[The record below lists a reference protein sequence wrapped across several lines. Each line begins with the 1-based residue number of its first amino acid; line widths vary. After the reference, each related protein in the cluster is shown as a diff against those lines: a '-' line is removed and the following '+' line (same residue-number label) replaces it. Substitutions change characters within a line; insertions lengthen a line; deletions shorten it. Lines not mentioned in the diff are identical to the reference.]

1 MEDLSSF
8 ASSYPQFCDPNKV
21 RVPGYGTTPAV
32 DGARPFELSAENLS
46 AFRVQSPKDPA
57 TLPNMLKM
65 GPEAVAVYV
74 SFRLAPD
81 RWGAYIRE
89 GALRALEEVYQRI
102 LWLDLGKYA
111 DHKVHHVAETVET
124 TV

>member
-46 AFRVQSPKDPA
+46 AFRVQSPKDTS

-65 GPEAVAVYV
+65 GPEAVAFYV
-74 SFRLAPD
+74 SFRLPPD
-81 RWGAYIRE
+81 RWGIYISPR
-89 GALRALEEVYQRI
+89 GLRA
-102 LWLDLGKYA
+102 
-111 DHKVHHVAETVET
+111 VEGGIHPII
-124 TV
+124 

>member
-21 RVPGYGTTPAV
+21 RVPGYGATPAV
-32 DGARPFELSAENLS
+32 DGARPLELSAENLS

-74 SFRLAPD
+74 SLLLPPGRGGILIRRSAAPPLKGEKH
-81 RWGAYIRE
+81 R
-89 GALRALEEVYQRI
+89 
-102 LWLDLGKYA
+102 
-111 DHKVHHVAETVET
+111 H
-124 TV
+124 

>member
-21 RVPGYGTTPAV
+21 RVPGYGATPAV
-32 DGARPFELSAENLS
+32 DGARPLEPSAQNLS

-74 SFRLAPD
+74 SFRLAPG
-81 RWGAYIRE
+81 RAGLSTPG
-89 GALRALEEVYQRI
+89 GALRALKEGYTRV
-102 LWLDLGKYA
+102 
-111 DHKVHHVAETVET
+111 
-124 TV
+124 

>member
-65 GPEAVAVYV
+65 GPEAVAFYV
-74 SFRLAPD
+74 SFSPAPD
-81 RWGAYIRE
+81 RWGPYIRVRGVHALKE
-89 GALRALEEVYQRI
+89 G
-102 LWLDLGKYA
+102 
-111 DHKVHHVAETVET
+111 HHPIIWREL
-124 TV
+124 